1 MKRSIILLVAGILCH
16 PVISQTVPEKVQRHL
31 ASGFDFYSDIWMNMP
46 DSVDQG
52 AINWGSNIYLLYA
65 FPFSEKSPVS
75 IAIGASLGI
84 HKLYHDGM
92 LEIDTNGVTQFLSF
106 DSKYPDLD
114 YNKNKL
120 DVEYLDFPIELRYM
134 ARNGVR
140 FSAGVKIGVT
150 LQSKTKYRGDDYL
163 YGVNEVLKVKFLDLA
178 NIENY
183 RVAATARIGWKWI
196 GIYGSYS
203 LTKVFS
209 SGEGPEIYPIS
220 VGISLFPY

>member
-1 MKRSIILLVAGILCH
+1 MKRPILLLLTCILCQ
-16 PVISQTVPEKVQRHL
+16 PVFSQTVPDKLQRHL
-31 ASGFDFYSDIWMNMP
+31 ASGFDFYNDFWMNMP
-46 DSVDQG
+46 DSVDAG
-52 AINWGSNIYLLYA
+52 AINWGANIYMLYT
-65 FPFSEKSPVS
+65 FPFSDKSNFS
-75 IAIGASLGI
+75 IAIGGSLGI

-92 LEIDTNGVTQFLSF
+92 FGIDTNGVTQLLSF
-106 DSKYPDLD
+106 DSQYPDLD
-114 YNKNKL
+114 YKKNKL
-120 DVEYLDFPIELRYM
+120 EVDYFDFPIELRYM
-134 ARNGVR
+134 AKSGVR
-140 FSAGVKIGVT
+140 FSAGVKIGLT

-209 SGEGPEIYPIS
+209 PGEGPEIYPIS